1 MSEQLNLWTENYAAK
16 ALPGDD
22 IRELKA
28 EIDDGR
34 VDFTQLEM
42 SDR

>member
-1 MSEQLNLWTENYAAK
+1 MTAQSELWTENYAAK

-22 IRELKA
+22 IRKLREA
-28 EIDDGR
+28 AREGEID
-34 VDFTQLEM
+34 FSQLEM